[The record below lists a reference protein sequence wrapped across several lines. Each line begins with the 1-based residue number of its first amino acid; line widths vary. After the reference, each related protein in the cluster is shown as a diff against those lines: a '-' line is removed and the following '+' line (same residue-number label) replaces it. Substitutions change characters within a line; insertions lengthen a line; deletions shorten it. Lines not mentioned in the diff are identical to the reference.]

1 MSTRHAFLALLA
13 QGPRHGYRLRVD
25 FEASTGATRPLNIG
39 QVYTTLNRL
48 ERDGLVTAGEEDEQG
63 RVVYAITEAGR
74 KELERWFDTPVVPAD
89 RPRDELVVKLAMAV
103 TTPGVD
109 VRDVVQAQRTA
120 TLRTLRDLTR
130 LKADAPAVPAGP
142 AESAWRLVLESMIFQ
157 AEAEVRWLDHC
168 EAFMTRIDVGFRPAV
183 RVADEP
189 PAPEPSAPAPGRTGE
204 RR

>member
-74 KELERWFDTPVVPAD
+74 RELERWFDTPVVPAD

-109 VRDVVQAQRTA
+109 VRAVIRRQRTA
-120 TLRTLRDLTR
+120 TMRRLQELTMAKREGERTGRHGT
-130 LKADAPAVPAGP
+130 AY
-142 AESAWRLVLESMIFQ
+142 RLVLDSLIFQ
-157 AEAEVRWLDHC
+157 TEAEQRWLDHC
-168 EAFMTRIDVGFRPAV
+168 EALLL
-183 RVADEP
+183 
-189 PAPEPSAPAPGRTGE
+189 APGPPTQRQTNEEE
-204 RR
+204 R